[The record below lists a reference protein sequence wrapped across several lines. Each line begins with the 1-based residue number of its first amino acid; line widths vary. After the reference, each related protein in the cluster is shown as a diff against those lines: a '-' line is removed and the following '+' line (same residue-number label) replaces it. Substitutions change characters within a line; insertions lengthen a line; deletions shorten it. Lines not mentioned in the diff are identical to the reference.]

1 MVDGKIWDYTA
12 EGNQVSSSY
21 YYEASLNYNRTFR
34 EKHNITGLLV
44 GVLRENKSGGASSIQ
59 TSLPAV
65 TLDYQSFTIRIRRTI
80 FAEANFGYNG
90 SERFAKNERFGLFPS
105 IGAGWMISEEKFW
118 NQDLKNIINK
128 LKLKGTYGLVGN
140 DNIGAWNDRFFYMS
154 EVNLNGSGA
163 NFSWGQDFERNV
175 GTIDMI
181 RYRNDKSNGKLLKK

>member
-1 MVDGKIWDYTA
+1 
-12 EGNQVSSSY
+12 
-21 YYEASLNYNRTFR
+21 
-34 EKHNITGLLV
+34 
-44 GVLRENKSGGASSIQ
+44 
-59 TSLPAV
+59 
-65 TLDYQSFTIRIRRTI
+65 
-80 FAEANFGYNG
+80 
-90 SERFAKNERFGLFPS
+90 
-105 IGAGWMISEEKFW
+105 MISEEKFW

-181 RYRNDKSNGKLLKK
+181 RYRNDKIKWEIAQK